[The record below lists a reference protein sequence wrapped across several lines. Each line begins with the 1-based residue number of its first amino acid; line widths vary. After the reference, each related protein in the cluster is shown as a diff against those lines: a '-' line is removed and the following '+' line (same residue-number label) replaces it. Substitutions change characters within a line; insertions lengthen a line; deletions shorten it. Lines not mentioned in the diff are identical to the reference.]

1 MVIRDTDMQVR
12 VLYLGD
18 PGANQD
24 QISVALAAQA
34 DFQLVKTL
42 ANLDKLVKEI
52 RAAEPDLIIISPQ
65 VAGQGTL
72 DVIDDI
78 VLQFPE
84 VPLVAILSDN
94 DSLSAQQVML
104 AGARAFITE
113 PFTQVNL
120 LSTLRRVRDLEAR
133 RTKSQVQDAGPVA
146 QTVRPLRTFAVFSP
160 RGGVG
165 CSTLAM
171 NLAIEVRAES
181 GESVLLVDG
190 KLFFGHLD
198 VMLNIRARNTIADLV
213 PHANLLDP
221 GLIGDVVVSHASGID
236 VLLSPT
242 DVQVAQGMRSED
254 LYNII
259 NGIKKAYSYVVIDAG
274 SAFTENTVTMMDA
287 ADRILLV
294 TTPDLVSLHDAS
306 RFIQIS
312 RSLSY
317 PPEKTLIVLNRAN
330 LNGGVKTKDIETALR
345 HEIFAQVP
353 DDGPNV
359 LRSLNRGIPLVMQY
373 PRSPATQ
380 SIQRIAGTLVD
391 MGSGEASGAPVSK
404 SSRKGKKKSK
414 SKVKQPAA
422 TPAAQQVES

>member
-1 MVIRDTDMQVR
+1 MVIRDTNMQVR
-12 VLYLGD
+12 VMFIGD
-18 PGANQD
+18 QGSD
-24 QISVALAAQA
+24 QEQIAVALASQA

-42 ANLDKLVKEI
+42 TNLDKMVKEI
-52 RAAEPDLIIISPQ
+52 RAAEPDLIVIAHQ
-65 VAGQGTL
+65 VNGQGTL

-78 VLQFPE
+78 VMQFPE
-84 VPLVAILSDN
+84 TPLVAIMPDT
-94 DSLSAQQVML
+94 DPMYAQQVML
-104 AGARAFITE
+104 AGARAFIAE

-133 RTKSQVQDAGPVA
+133 RSKSQSMEPMQV
-146 QTVRPLRTFAVFSP
+146 TEEVRPLRTFTVFSP

-165 CSTLAM
+165 CSTLAT
-171 NLAIEVRAES
+171 NLAIEIRAES

-221 GLIGDVVVSHASGID
+221 GLIGDVVVKHASGID
-236 VLLSPT
+236 VLLSPN
-242 DVQVAQGMRSED
+242 DVQVAQGMRAEE
-254 LYNII
+254 LYNIVT
-259 NGIKKAYSYVVIDAG
+259 GIKKAYGYVIIDAG
-274 SAFTENTVTMMDA
+274 SALTENTVTMMDA

-294 TTPDLVSLHDAS
+294 TTPDLVSLHDTS

-312 RSLSY
+312 RTLSY
-317 PPEKTLIVLNRAN
+317 PPEKMLIILNRAN
-330 LNGGVKTKDIETALR
+330 LNGGVKPRDIESALR
-345 HEIFAQVP
+345 HEVYAQIP

-380 SIQRIAGTLVD
+380 SIQRLAGTLAD
-391 MGSGEASGAPVSK
+391 MGSAERSGAAVSK
-404 SSRKGKKKSK
+404 STARKKKKTK
-414 SKVKQPAA
+414 SGVNQPANRPV
-422 TPAAQQVES
+422 T

>member
-1 MVIRDTDMQVR
+1 MVIRDTNMQVR
-12 VLYLGD
+12 VLFIGD
-18 PGANQD
+18 QGSD
-24 QISVALAAQA
+24 QEQIKVALASQA

-42 ANLDKLVKEI
+42 ANLDKMIKEI
-52 RAAEPDLIIISPQ
+52 RAAEPDLIVIAHQ
-65 VAGQGTL
+65 VGGQGTL

-78 VLQFPE
+78 VMQFPE
-84 VPLVAILSDN
+84 IPLVAIMPDT
-94 DSLSAQQVML
+94 DPMYAQQVML
-104 AGARAFITE
+104 AGARAFIAE

-133 RTKSQVQDAGPVA
+133 RSKSQTLEPVQVA
-146 QTVRPLRTFAVFSP
+146 DSVTPLRTFTVFSP

-165 CSTLAM
+165 CSTLAT
-171 NLAIEVRAES
+171 NLAIELRAES

-221 GLIGDVVVSHASGID
+221 GLIGDVVVNHASGID
-236 VLLSPT
+236 VMLSPN
-242 DVQVAQGMRSED
+242 DVQVAQGMRAED

-259 NGIKKAYSYVVIDAG
+259 SGIKKAYGYVIIDAG
-274 SAFTENTVTMMDA
+274 SALTENTVTMMDA

-294 TTPDLVSLHDAS
+294 TTPDLVSLHDTS

-312 RSLSY
+312 RTLSY
-317 PPEKTLIVLNRAN
+317 PPEKMIIVLNRAN
-330 LNGGVKTKDIETALR
+330 LNGGVKPRDIESALR
-345 HEIFAQVP
+345 HEVYAQIP

-359 LRSLNRGIPLVMQY
+359 LRSINRGIPLVMQY

-380 SIQRIAGTLVD
+380 SIQRLAGTLAE
-391 MGSGEASGAPVSK
+391 MGSPEMSGAAVSK
-404 SSRKGKKKSK
+404 SKTKKKKKTK
-414 SKVKQPAA
+414 SSVNQPAN
-422 TPAAQQVES
+422 TPAT

>member
-1 MVIRDTDMQVR
+1 
-12 VLYLGD
+12 
-18 PGANQD
+18 
-24 QISVALAAQA
+24 
-34 DFQLVKTL
+34 
-42 ANLDKLVKEI
+42 
-52 RAAEPDLIIISPQ
+52 
-65 VAGQGTL
+65 
-72 DVIDDI
+72 
-78 VLQFPE
+78 
-84 VPLVAILSDN
+84 
-94 DSLSAQQVML
+94 
-104 AGARAFITE
+104 
-113 PFTQVNL
+113 
-120 LSTLRRVRDLEAR
+120 
-133 RTKSQVQDAGPVA
+133 
-146 QTVRPLRTFAVFSP
+146 
-160 RGGVG
+160 
-165 CSTLAM
+165 M
-171 NLAIEVRAES
+171 NLAIEMRAES

-213 PHANLLDP
+213 PHANMLDP

-236 VLLSPT
+236 VLLSPS
-242 DVQVAQGMRSED
+242 DVQVAQGMRPED

-259 NGIKKAYSYVVIDAG
+259 NGIKKAYAYVVIDAG

-294 TTPDLVSLHDAS
+294 TTPDLVSLHDTS

-312 RSLSY
+312 LSLSY

-345 HEIFAQVP
+345 HEIFAQIP

-404 SSRKGKKKSK
+404 SAKKRKKKSK
-414 SKVKQPAA
+414 SKVNQPAA
-422 TPAAQQVES
+422 TPAAQQLES

>member
-1 MVIRDTDMQVR
+1 MQVR
-12 VLYLGD
+12 VLYIGE
-18 PGANQD
+18 PGPNQD
-24 QISVALAAQA
+24 QIAVAFTSQS
-34 DFQLVKTL
+34 DMQLVKTL
-42 ANLDKLVKEI
+42 ANLEKMVKEI
-52 RAAEPDLIIISPQ
+52 RAAEPDLIMIAPV

-78 VLQFPE
+78 VMQFPE
-84 VPLVAILSDN
+84 VPLVAILPD
-94 DSLSAQQVML
+94 DDPTRAQQVML

-133 RTKSQVQDAGPVA
+133 RAKSQQVLDPVQVA
-146 QTVRPLRTFAVFSP
+146 EAARPLRTFAFFSP

-165 CSTLAM
+165 CSTLAT
-171 NLAIEVRAES
+171 NLAIELRAEC

-221 GLIGDVVVSHASGID
+221 GLIGDVVVSHTSGID
-236 VLLSPT
+236 VLLSPN
-242 DVQVAQGMRSED
+242 DVQVAQGMRAED
-254 LYNII
+254 LFNIM
-259 NGIKKAYSYVVIDAG
+259 NGIKKAYSYVVIDVG
-274 SAFTENTVTMMDA
+274 SALTENSVTMMDA

-294 TTPDLVSLHDAS
+294 TTPDLVALHDAS

-312 RSLSY
+312 GTLSY
-317 PPEKTLIVLNRAN
+317 PSDKTMIVLNRAN

-345 HEIFAQVP
+345 HEVFAQIP
-353 DDGPNV
+353 DDGANV

-380 SIQRIAGTLVD
+380 AIQRLAGTLAGLGAV
-391 MGSGEASGAPVSK
+391 EAGAVPVKK
-404 SSRKGKKKSK
+404 SSKKKK
-414 SKVKQPAA
+414 KVKAGVDQPAT
-422 TPAAQQVES
+422 TPAAQ